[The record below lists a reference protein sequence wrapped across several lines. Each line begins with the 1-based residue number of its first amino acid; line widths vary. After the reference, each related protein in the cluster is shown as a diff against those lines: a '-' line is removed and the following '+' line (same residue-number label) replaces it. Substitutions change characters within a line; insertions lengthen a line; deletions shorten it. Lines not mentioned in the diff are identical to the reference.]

1 MADETLKPDYQSDE
15 YKAMIP
21 LWNKVDACYGGTEA
35 MRAARIYLPQF
46 PMEED
51 NVYAQRLSVSTFF
64 PAYRDTLDGLT
75 GTIFRKPIQLGQ
87 KVPQAIADDL
97 ENIDNAGTHYEV
109 FGQRVFRTG
118 VHHGASYVLVDMPQ
132 EPDVAVLDAAQA
144 QAINFRPFAQMY
156 SGKELANEPRY
167 VIIDGAPVLQQIV
180 FCEESVEFEGF
191 GETCTE
197 RYRVWTLPVYQG
209 ERENYHRAGKASWQI
224 WEKEESATNESTF
237 ELIDEGASPLDDIPV
252 AVFNAN
258 PCLNDAM
265 DSEGPVFL
273 DLANLN
279 IKLYQMESDHESN
292 LHLCTPIPYDVNLRQ
307 DGGNG
312 NTGLQEKYA
321 WGAGIWVHTDDG
333 GSMGYAEP
341 RGTGLVQR
349 EAWIKGIK
357 QQLIELGLALAQ
369 EGSQQGGAMT
379 ATEAMLKGGTR
390 ASRMTQLA
398 RSFQDCM
405 EQVLVFW
412 AQWKGLYT
420 GVEDEV
426 EITLGVKDAD
436 LIINS
441 QDVSAFAAMQTAGQ
455 LSLKTLW
462 AIIGR
467 GGILPDD
474 FDPDQELKNIADEK
488 KALAIAMPQ
497 PVINFNQ
504 PGAMPAKPMPQP
516 ANNGGVT
523 R

>member
-1 MADETLKPDYQSDE
+1 MSDETSRPDYQSDE

-21 LWNKVDACYGGTEA
+21 LWEKVDACYGGTEE
-35 MRAARIYLPQF
+35 MRECGKYLPQF

-51 NVYAQRLSVSTFF
+51 AVYAQRLAVSTFF

-87 KVPQAIADDL
+87 NVPQAIALDL

-109 FGQRVFRTG
+109 FGQRVFRAG
-118 VHHGASYVLVDMPQ
+118 VHHGASYVRVDMPQ
-132 EPDVAVLDAAQA
+132 KPEGIVVDAATA
-144 QAINFRPFAQMY
+144 KAINFRPFAQMY
-156 SGKELANEPRY
+156 SGKELANCPRY
-167 VIIDGAPVLQQIV
+167 VIIDGAPVMQQIV
-180 FCEESVEFEGF
+180 FCEEAVKLDGF
-191 GETCTE
+191 GESCAE
-197 RYRVWTLPVYQG
+197 RFRVWTLPVYQDAS
-209 ERENYHRAGKASWQI
+209 ENYHRLGNASWQI
-224 WEKEESATNESTF
+224 WEKQEEDGTKETKF
-237 ELIDEGASPLDDIPV
+237 VLISEDVSPLPNIPV

-258 PCLNDAM
+258 PCLTDPM
-265 DSEGPVFL
+265 ESEGPVFI

-279 IKLYQMESDHESN
+279 IKLYQMESDHEAN
-292 LHLCTPIPYDVNLRQ
+292 LHLCTPIPFDVNLRQ
-307 DGGNG
+307 DGDG
-312 NTGLQEKYA
+312 TAPGLQQKFP
-321 WGAGIWVHTDDG
+321 WGAGVWVHTDAG
-333 GSMGYAEP
+333 GSLGYAEP
-341 RGTGLVQR
+341 RGTGLAQR

-398 RSFQDCM
+398 RSFQDCF
-405 EQVLVFW
+405 EQVIVFW

-420 GVEDEV
+420 GVAAET

-436 LIINS
+436 LVISS
-441 QDVSAFAAMQTAGQ
+441 QDVSAYAAMQTAGQ

-474 FDPDQELKNIADEK
+474 FDPEQELKNIAEEK
-488 KALAIAMPQ
+488 KLLAAANPQ
-497 PVINFNQ
+497 PVISFTQ
-504 PGAMPAKPMPQP
+504 PGQMPVK
-516 ANNGGVT
+516 GGAA
-523 R
+523 

>member
-1 MADETLKPDYQSDE
+1 MADKKSKPDYQSGDYQE
-15 YKAMIP
+15 MLP
-21 LWNKVDACYGGTEA
+21 LWEKVDACYGGTEA
-35 MRAARIYLPQF
+35 MRAARKYLPQF

-51 NVYAQRLSVSTFF
+51 AVYDQRLAVSTFF

-75 GTIFRKPIQLGQ
+75 GTVFRKPIQLSQ
-87 KVPQAIADDL
+87 SVPQAIALDL

-109 FGQRVFRTG
+109 FSQRVFRAG
-118 VHHGASYVLVDMPQ
+118 VHHGAVYVLVDMPQ
-132 EPDVAVLDAAQA
+132 EPEVEILDAAHA
-144 QAINFRPFAQMY
+144 HAINFRPFAQMY
-156 SGKELANEPRY
+156 SGDELANVPRY
-167 VIIDGAPVLQQIV
+167 VIINGAPVLQQIV
-180 FCEESVEFEGF
+180 FKEESVRLDGF
-191 GETCTE
+191 GESCAD
-197 RYRVWTLPVYQG
+197 RYRVWTLPVYQDA
-209 ERENYHRAGKASWQI
+209 RENYHRLGNAEWQI
-224 WEKEESATNESTF
+224 WEKQEAQGTKEVVF
-237 ELIDEGASPLDDIPV
+237 LLIDEGVSPLADIPV
-252 AVFNAN
+252 AAFNAN
-258 PCLNDAM
+258 PCLTEPM
-265 DSEGPVFL
+265 ESEGPVFI

-307 DGGNG
+307 DGEGDP
-312 NTGLQEKYA
+312 GLQQKFA
-321 WGAGIWVHTDDG
+321 WGAGIWVHTDVG

-341 RGTGLVQR
+341 NGTGLAQR

-390 ASRMTQLA
+390 ASRLTQLA
-398 RSFQDCM
+398 RAFQDCF

-412 AQWKGLYT
+412 AQWKGLHT
-420 GVEDEV
+420 GVAGET

-436 LIINS
+436 LVISS
-441 QDVSAFAAMQTAGQ
+441 QDVSAFATMQTAGQ

-474 FDPDQELKNIADEK
+474 FDAEQELKNIADEK
-488 KALAIAMPQ
+488 KMMAEANPAPAPVLGIA
-497 PVINFNQ
+497 Q
-504 PGAMPAKPMPQP
+504 PGQTPSA
-516 ANNGGVT
+516 

>member
-1 MADETLKPDYQSDE
+1 MSDKTSNPDYQSDE
-15 YKAMIP
+15 YKEMLP
-21 LWNKVDACYGGTEA
+21 LWSKVDACYGGTEA
-35 MRAARIYLPQF
+35 MRAARVYLPQF

-51 NVYAQRLSVSTFF
+51 SVYAQRLAVSTFF

-75 GTIFRKPIQLGQ
+75 GTVFRKPIQIGQ

-118 VHHGASYVLVDMPQ
+118 VHHGATYVLVDMPQ
-132 EPDVAVLDAAQA
+132 QPAVEVLDAAQA

-156 SGKELANEPRY
+156 SGAELANEPRY
-167 VIIDGAPVLQQIV
+167 VIIDGAPVLQQII
-180 FCEESVEFEGF
+180 FREESVKFDGF
-191 GETCTE
+191 GETCVE
-197 RYRVWTLPVYQG
+197 RFRVWTLPVYQDA
-209 ERENYHRAGKASWQI
+209 RENYHRAANASWQI
-224 WEKEESATNESTF
+224 WEKQEEDGTKETKF
-237 ELIDEGASPLDDIPV
+237 ILIDEGVSPLANIPV

-258 PCLNDAM
+258 PCLTEPM
-265 DSEGPVFL
+265 ESEGPIFI

-307 DGGNG
+307 DGEGDP
-312 NTGLQEKYA
+312 GLQQKFA
-321 WGAGIWVHTDDG
+321 WGAGIWVHTDTG
-333 GSMGYAEP
+333 GSLGYAEP

-398 RSFQDCM
+398 RAFQDCM
-405 EQVLVFW
+405 EQVLVYW

-420 GVEDEV
+420 GVANEV
-426 EITLGVKDAD
+426 EVTLGVKDAD
-436 LIINS
+436 LVINS
-441 QDVSAFAAMQTAGQ
+441 QDVSAYAAMQTAGQ

-474 FDPDQELKNIADEK
+474 FDAEQELKNIADEK
-488 KALAIAMPQ
+488 KALAVVTPP

-504 PGAMPAKPMPQP
+504 PGAIPAKQPAQP